1 MCSSVILAC
10 ATRDSALALLPNLLF
25 TPLFLL
31 VFSGVFCS
39 IYSSWPFPTRAT
51 PNDRYWDQH
60 QDWAQQLLKV
70 IKGAW
75 PAGGW
80 PDLLEY
86 VALNLGVR
94 PTAVAL
100 PNVRNPDIYLDFVNR
115 MLDFAVCPYLS
126 RHPLAAAAGVS
137 GKTRALD
144 RIQEEIRGGHRN
156 QARFRVNLIDEI
168 GIIPL

>member
-1 MCSSVILAC
+1 MCSSAILAC

-31 VFSGVFCS
+31 GFSGVFCS
-39 IYSSWPFPTRAT
+39 IYASWPFPTRAT
-51 PNDRYWDQH
+51 PNGRYWDQH

-70 IKGAW
+70 IKGTG

-94 PTAVAL
+94 PRAVAL
-100 PNVRNPDIYLDFVNR
+100 PNVRNPDLYLDFVNR
-115 MLDFAVCPYLS
+115 LLDFAVCPYLS
-126 RHPLAAAAGVS
+126 RNPLAAAAGVS
-137 GKTRALD
+137 GKKRALG
-144 RIQEEIRGGHRN
+144 RIQE
-156 QARFRVNLIDEI
+156 
-168 GIIPL
+168 